1 MRLKVESVGYNVEGH
16 QNIYR
21 RCCGIK
27 IENYICIIFL
37 KYFICIFELG
47 VIGNM
52 VGRTSTDIAKAQKK
66 FF

>member
-1 MRLKVESVGYNVEGH
+1 MLKDTKKYIGDVVS
-16 QNIYR
+16 
-21 RCCGIK
+21 IK
-27 IENYICIIFL
+27 IEIYICINFL

-52 VGRTSTDIAKAQKK
+52 VGRTLGDIAKAPKN